1 MKKFGKTSIA
11 SAIVLG
17 LIGTGLATAPAQAAT
32 VTLVV
37 GNFGDMGMKDL
48 FKTYMKQNPG
58 IKIVEKSSEF
68 NAHHQGVITS
78 LAAGK
83 GNDIQ
88 AIEIGYMP
96 TILPYASKFVDLN
109 AYGAASLKK
118 DYFPWRW
125 NPAVTKSGAVIGL
138 PTDVGGMA
146 VAYRTDLFAAAGL
159 PTSPTEVAA
168 LWGKTGWNGY
178 LATAKKYKAKTGK
191 LFADTVEG
199 VWSAVLNQNQTTFYD
214 KNGKLVYESSK
225 GVQDAWNIATEAAQY
240 SSSAKYWTAEWNAV
254 QGTAATVIAPA
265 WMLTGIKDNNPTLS
279 GKWNITTVP
288 GTYGNWG
295 GSYLTVPKYSKHQK
309 EAVALVKWLL
319 APAQQKT
326 LFVTK
331 NLFPSAVAAA
341 SDKTVLAKKDP
352 YFSNAEVA
360 KIYVKSYSK
369 LVAAYTGP
377 KQSSVGTSF
386 RDALFTVVDGK
397 KTKDEA
403 WDAAIAEIRKN
414 VGPSK

>member
-1 MKKFGKTSIA
+1 
-11 SAIVLG
+11 
-17 LIGTGLATAPAQAAT
+17 
-32 VTLVV
+32 
-37 GNFGDMGMKDL
+37 
-48 FKTYMKQNPG
+48 MKQNPN

-88 AIEIGYMP
+88 AVEIGWMP
-96 TILPYASKFVDLN
+96 TILPYAAKFVDLR

-125 NPAVTKSGAVIGL
+125 NPAVAKNGAVMGL

-146 VAYRTDLFAAAGL
+146 IAYRTDLFAAAGL

-214 KNGKLVYESSK
+214 KSGKLVYESSK

-240 SSSAKYWTAEWNAV
+240 SSSAKYWTAEWNAA
-254 QGTAATVIAPA
+254 QATAATVIAPA
-265 WMLTGIKDNNPTLS
+265 WMLTGIKSNNPTLS

-331 NLFPSAVAAA
+331 NLFRLQYLQPAIRPFWQRRIHTSATQRWQRSMSSHTPS
-341 SDKTVLAKKDP
+341 
-352 YFSNAEVA
+352 
-360 KIYVKSYSK
+360 
-369 LVAAYTGP
+369 
-377 KQSSVGTSF
+377 
-386 RDALFTVVDGK
+386 
-397 KTKDEA
+397 
-403 WDAAIAEIRKN
+403 
-414 VGPSK
+414 